1 VSKKVSQSRSV
12 QKVEQPLSRTVK
24 AITITPD
31 AVGELPEV
39 LAAEPAVLTGA
50 LIGYARVSTWGQLL
64 DHQLHALTAAG
75 CMKGFTDKQ
84 SGRDADRPDLT
95 ACMAYL
101 RAGNTLVVPSLDR
114 SLQDLI
120 TLVGELRR
128 HGVGFWSLHEALDT
142 THRAA
147 DSSSTSSP
155 LWPSS
160 SASSSL
166 EAPTRPWPLRKPA
179 A

>member
-1 VSKKVSQSRSV
+1 M
-12 QKVEQPLSRTVK
+12 
-24 AITITPD
+24 
-31 AVGELPEV
+31 
-39 LAAEPAVLTGA
+39 LTGA
-50 LIGYARVSTWGQLL
+50 LIGYARVSTSGPLL
-64 DHQLHALTAAG
+64 DRQLHALAEAG
-75 CMKGFTDKQ
+75 CMKVFTDKQ

-95 ACMAYL
+95 ACLAYL
-101 RAGNTLVVPSLDR
+101 RAGDTLAVPSLDRLAR

-128 HGVGFWSLHEALDT
+128 RGVGFRSLHEALDT
-142 THRAA
+142 IHRAA

-166 EAPTRPWPLRKPA
+166 EAPTRAWPLRKPA